1 MRATRNGQQ
10 QAARNGRQ
18 QQTHTH
24 THILHTT
31 PPRHEHV
38 LVPAFAIYAPE
49 QVPYAI
55 ERYSKEVK
63 VRQAL
68 RM

>member
-1 MRATRNGQQ
+1 MGSSTQHAMGGSSR
-10 QAARNGRQ
+10 
-18 QQTHTH
+18 HTH

-31 PPRHEHV
+31 HTRHEHV